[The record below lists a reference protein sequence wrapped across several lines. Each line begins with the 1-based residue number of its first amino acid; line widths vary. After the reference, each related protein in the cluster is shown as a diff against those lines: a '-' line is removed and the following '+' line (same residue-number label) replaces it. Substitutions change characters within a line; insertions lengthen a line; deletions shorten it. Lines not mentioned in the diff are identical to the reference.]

1 MTPRVYNR
9 GVPRPPLAVDTS
21 PETERRQ
28 IERWREMT
36 PAEKAAIVSGLTS
49 AAYEL
54 ARAGIR
60 QRHPDASPREQFLR
74 LARITL
80 GPALAQKAYPDAA
93 RLADP

>member
-1 MTPRVYNR
+1 
-9 GVPRPPLAVDTS
+9 VPRPPLAVDTS

-60 QRHPDASPREQFLR
+60 QRHPDASSREQFLR
-74 LARITL
+74 LALITL
-80 GPALAQKAYPDAA
+80 GPALARKAYPDAA